1 MHRTTWFEWQLGYSQ
16 YHSRLNPLI
25 TDDECTRLVSL
36 GACSYIVGEIG
47 FEDSFGLAKR
57 VEQRDGHS
65 HDMLCACLYTLAG
78 YRKALVALAHKN
90 CSSPFVGAQFWHCR
104 QFSVR
109 KSVHWLE
116 SSDHRKLPNEWVWPR
131 S

>member
-25 TDDECTRLVSL
+25 SDDECTRLVSL

-65 HDMLCACLYTLAG
+65 HDMLCACLHDLGWVQKGLGGTGSQTSIETAPLPLWG
-78 YRKALVALAHKN
+78 LN
-90 CSSPFVGAQFWHCR
+90 SGTVGSFQLGKVFTG
-104 QFSVR
+104 
-109 KSVHWLE
+109 
-116 SSDHRKLPNEWVWPR
+116 
-131 S
+131 